1 MPLNISHKSLSANK
15 VGPNLFSGHVW
26 AHSLQVASRIRTLFV
41 TAIVKAMENMKTTY
55 IMLPMRADSKL
66 NSGSVADL
74 VLDCQYGAIW
84 PAIICPLINFSI
96 SLCNN
101 PIILS
106 FWSYLIQR
114 LALWQ
119 LFNRIPVYFVTL
131 IPFDCDVE
139 MFVWICRNMQIYL
152 NFMLSL
158 STGPTIKLYL
168 YHHYGNTGCGV
179 FKRGVQN

>member
-1 MPLNISHKSLSANK
+1 
-15 VGPNLFSGHVW
+15 
-26 AHSLQVASRIRTLFV
+26 
-41 TAIVKAMENMKTTY
+41 MENRKTTY

-168 YHHYGNTGCGV
+168 YHHYAKSQNTYMSLRSREYRFTHMNRSTVDIPFLSEALSGERIWVIIKGC
-179 FKRGVQN
+179 